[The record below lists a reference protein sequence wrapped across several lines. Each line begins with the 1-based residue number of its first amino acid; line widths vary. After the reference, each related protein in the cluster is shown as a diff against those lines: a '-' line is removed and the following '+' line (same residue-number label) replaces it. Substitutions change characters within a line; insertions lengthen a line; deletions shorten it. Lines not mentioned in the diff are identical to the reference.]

1 MEAVSVASICKMNL
15 FVNVEVPHFDPAFV
29 LIEMSVSHPRQSDL
43 HPRVIFALGVLG
55 NLLIILT
62 VMQKRS
68 FKSPTNTFLA
78 SLASTDLLL
87 ILICTPIKVLDNNI
101 LALGTE
107 TYFPSCA

>member
-1 MEAVSVASICKMNL
+1 M
-15 FVNVEVPHFDPAFV
+15 
-29 LIEMSVSHPRQSDL
+29 

-87 ILICTPIKVLDNNI
+87 ILICTPVKVLDNNI
-101 LALGTE
+101 SALGTE
-107 TYFPSCA
+107 TLSDSQKIILAFVLDRDQIYSWLSLVKHEKEL